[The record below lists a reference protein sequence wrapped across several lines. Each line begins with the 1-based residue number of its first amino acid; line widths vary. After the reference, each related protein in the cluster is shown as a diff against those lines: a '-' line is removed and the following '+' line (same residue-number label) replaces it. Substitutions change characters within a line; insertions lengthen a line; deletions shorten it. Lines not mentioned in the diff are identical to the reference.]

1 MSVISVI
8 IVLVFGSVFAV
19 AALVL
24 FASST
29 GSQQTKQ
36 TLAHLQSAL
45 ATSAGQMRDQIVD
58 VRKTELLSAVPF
70 INKWLAKLEIAP
82 KLRLWLYQANL
93 GWTVGGLM
101 LITLACFVSSSYLVY
116 ARTGQVAFG
125 ILIGLAAASIPSW
138 WVMHR
143 RQKRFNDFESGLPEA
158 LDLMVSALRAGH
170 SLVAALRLVA
180 YESPDPIGVEFRV
193 CFEEQNY
200 GLELRTAMEN
210 LVNRMPLQDLRIV
223 STAILIQKESG
234 GNLAEV
240 LEKGAN
246 LIRERFKLK
255 RDVRTRTAQGRLT
268 GWILSALP
276 LVMGILLYMINPDM
290 MSLLWTR
297 AIGVKLLYGAAGMT
311 IIGGLI
317 IRKIVNME
325 V

>member
-1 MSVISVI
+1 M
-8 IVLVFGSVFAV
+8 
-19 AALVL
+19 
-24 FASST
+24 
-29 GSQQTKQ
+29 
-36 TLAHLQSAL
+36 
-45 ATSAGQMRDQIVD
+45 
-58 VRKTELLSAVPF
+58 
-70 INKWLAKLEIAP
+70 
-82 KLRLWLYQANL
+82 
-93 GWTVGGLM
+93 
-101 LITLACFVSSSYLVY
+101 
-116 ARTGQVAFG
+116 
-125 ILIGLAAASIPSW
+125 
-138 WVMHR
+138 
-143 RQKRFNDFESGLPEA
+143 GLPEA

-180 YESPDPIGVEFRV
+180 HESPDPVGVEFRM

-210 LVNRMPLQDLRIV
+210 LVNRMPMQDLRLV

-276 LVMGILLYMINPDM
+276 LVMGLLLYIINPQM

-297 AIGVKLLYGAAGMT
+297 EIGVKLLCGSAVMTVIGA
-311 IIGGLI
+311 LI